1 MIWDGMFY
9 DVTEWQVAKTR
20 YLESKI
26 ACDRNES
33 EGVQLLP
40 IHINNFHFNNQLK
53 SCLLHSNLLEN
64 SLLYG
69 CQNVH
74 YLPFCLY
81 KLKYLWERVF
91 VPTLEYTGEVRI
103 GVLSFMYFKG
113 KICYLMMP

>member
-1 MIWDGMFY
+1 MISI
-9 DVTEWQVAKTR
+9 TR
-20 YLESKI
+20 
-26 ACDRNES
+26 RNES
-33 EGVQLLP
+33 EGEQVLP
-40 IHINNFHFNNQLK
+40 IHINNFHFNNQFI
-53 SCLLHSNLLEN
+53 SSLLHYNLLEN

-103 GVLSFMYFKG
+103 GVLCFMYFKG